1 MALSEGVVEPVAPN
15 DEAASDAG
23 SSLSRGSAED
33 RAKVAVRKPSTP
45 IPSTRTHQLDKSYA
59 SGNSQV

>member
-23 SSLSRGSAED
+23 SSLFRGSAED
-33 RAKVAVRKPSTP
+33 RAKVAVRKPSAP
-45 IPSTRTHQLDKSYA
+45 IPSVSVRSAGD
-59 SGNSQV
+59 G